1 MENILDSLLFLM
13 GIWAESVNKLILVA
27 IRMVKEFFALAMEK
41 INIIDCFSLLEG
53 FIDDLNDDKMILK
66 LKSEFEDDG
75 HDKYSSS
82 IPGFYSEYL
91 LRKSVMDME
100 MRIKK
105 HSTHPMTSLLEFLS
119 RTADDG
125 SVELLKQSS
134 SSSDELVL
142 LVYSLASSL
151 RIVPLAS
158 ALDQAFEIVVFIHA
172 KTITK
177 SGSNAMKINVA
188 KDIWMNKSNSN
199 HWFQTDIID
208 PLKRGCA
215 NHIRDCIAGLFD
227 NYLLNFV
234 ICELYDI
241 INIIGEPR
249 VEAIR
254 STNGSVEELYDRI
267 EQLFAELLLNF
278 FDQLPNAIFNSLN
291 ERVAAVEFQKNAKIW
306 MKLVARF
313 TDVDPK
319 HYANRNIDSF
329 MTTDMPAE
337 QENHEAVSDANVIK
351 ANGTNA
357 TEIEIV

>member
-13 GIWAESVNKLILVA
+13 GIWAESVNKLILVP

-53 FIDDLNDDKMILK
+53 FIDDSNDDKMILK

-119 RTADDG
+119 TTCQMMVL
-125 SVELLKQSS
+125 VELLKQIS

-142 LVYSLASSL
+142 LVCLVRMADSLASSL

-158 ALDQAFEIVVFIHA
+158 ALDQAFEIIVFIHA

-177 SGSNAMKINVA
+177 SGSNTMKINVA
-188 KDIWMNKSNSN
+188 KDIWMNKSNKN

-208 PLKRGCA
+208 PLKEVA
-215 NHIRDCIAGLFD
+215 PTIYVIVLGLFD
-227 NYLLNFV
+227 NYLPNFV

-267 EQLFAELLLNF
+267 E
-278 FDQLPNAIFNSLN
+278 
-291 ERVAAVEFQKNAKIW
+291 
-306 MKLVARF
+306 
-313 TDVDPK
+313 
-319 HYANRNIDSF
+319 
-329 MTTDMPAE
+329 
-337 QENHEAVSDANVIK
+337 
-351 ANGTNA
+351 
-357 TEIEIV
+357 

>member
-13 GIWAESVNKLILVA
+13 RIWAESVNKLILVA
-27 IRMVKEFFALAMEK
+27 IRMVREFFALAMEK
-41 INIIDCFSLLEG
+41 VNIIDCFGLLEG
-53 FIDDLNDDKMILK
+53 FIDDSNDDKMILK
-66 LKSEFEDDG
+66 LKSEFEDHG

-82 IPGFYSEYL
+82 IPAL
-91 LRKSVMDME
+91 
-100 MRIKK
+100 
-105 HSTHPMTSLLEFLS
+105 H
-119 RTADDG
+119 DDG
-125 SVELLKQSS
+125 SVELLKQIS

-142 LVYSLASSL
+142 LVCLVRMADSLASSL

-158 ALDQAFEIVVFIHA
+158 ALDQAFEIIVFIHA

-199 HWFQTDIID
+199 HWFQTYIID

-215 NHIRDCIAGLFD
+215 NHIHDCIAGLFD

-254 STNGSVEELYDRI
+254 STNGSVEELYNRI
-267 EQLFAELLLNF
+267 EQLFAELLLSF

-291 ERVAAVEFQKNAKIW
+291 ERVAAVEFQKNVKIW

-319 HYANRNIDSF
+319 HYANRNIGSF
-329 MTTDMPAE
+329 MTTDMP
-337 QENHEAVSDANVIK
+337 EARKS
-351 ANGTNA
+351 
-357 TEIEIV
+357 

>member
-13 GIWAESVNKLILVA
+13 RIWAESVNKLILVA
-27 IRMVKEFFALAMEK
+27 IRMVREFFALAMEK
-41 INIIDCFSLLEG
+41 VNIIDCFGLLEG
-53 FIDDLNDDKMILK
+53 FIDDSNDDKMILK

-82 IPGFYSEYL
+82 ILGFYSEYL

-100 MRIKK
+100 RCIKK

-125 SVELLKQSS
+125 SVELLKQIS

-142 LVYSLASSL
+142 LVCLVRMADSLASSL

-158 ALDQAFEIVVFIHA
+158 ALDQAFEIIVLIHA

-177 SGSNAMKINVA
+177 SGLNTMKINVA

-208 PLKRGCA
+208 PLKRDCA

-254 STNGSVEELYDRI
+254 STNGSVEDLYDRI
-267 EQLFAELLLNF
+267 ERACFFELLLT
-278 FDQLPNAIFNSLN
+278 
-291 ERVAAVEFQKNAKIW
+291 
-306 MKLVARF
+306 RF

-319 HYANRNIDSF
+319 HYANRNIGSF
-329 MTTDMPAE
+329 TTTDMPAE
-337 QENHEAVSDANVIK
+337 QENHEAVGNYASLGNEETVSDANVMK
-351 ANGTNA
+351 ANGTNV